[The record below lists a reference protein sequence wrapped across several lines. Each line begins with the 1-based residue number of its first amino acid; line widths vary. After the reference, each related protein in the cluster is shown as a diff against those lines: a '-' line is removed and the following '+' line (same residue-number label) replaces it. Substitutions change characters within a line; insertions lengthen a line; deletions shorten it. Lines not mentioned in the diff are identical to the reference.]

1 MERPRRTHAEAR
13 AQMRAGILRLG
24 TAQLAEVGAAGLSV
38 REIARGLGVA
48 SSAIYRHVANRDE
61 LLTLLVVEAYT
72 DLANAVAP
80 RTPATEAPA
89 QRLRQLARGVR
100 EWAVAH
106 PESWALLY
114 GSPVPGYRAPAAQTT
129 PVGTRVMVQFLGV
142 LAAGDPEVR
151 RSERAPVSAALAAEL
166 AAGIAELTD
175 DEGARLAREA
185 VDAPG
190 FAADALES
198 WTGLIGIVSA
208 EVFGQLGSDLAAHGG
223 ELLERW
229 TATTAE
235 RFGLR

>member
-1 MERPRRTHAEAR
+1 
-13 AQMRAGILRLG
+13 MRAGILRLG

-38 REIARGLGVA
+38 REIARRLGVA

-72 DLANAVAP
+72 DLADAVAA
-80 RTPATEAPA
+80 RAPATEAPA

-151 RSERAPVSAALAAEL
+151 HSARPPVSAALAAEL
-166 AAGIAELTD
+166 AAGIAELTG
-175 DEGARLAREA
+175 DEGARLARVAAE
-185 VDAPG
+185 APG

-198 WTGLIGIVSA
+198 WTGLVGVVSA
-208 EVFGQLGSDLAAHGG
+208 EVFGQLGSDLAAHGR

-229 TATTAE
+229 ATTTAE
-235 RFGLR
+235 RFGLG